1 MSSAQVQIVILLR
14 FFNLNSFCSARIVQ
28 RMQRMLFLQ
37 GSKASIFILKN
48 IMKLYFVDKT
58 NWFQRAQHKKKNIKL
73 DRTNSYSLRTHLR
86 LRCYVHYRRHC
97 SYVKVEK

>member
-1 MSSAQVQIVILLR
+1 
-14 FFNLNSFCSARIVQ
+14 
-28 RMQRMLFLQ
+28 
-37 GSKASIFILKN
+37 
-48 IMKLYFVDKT
+48 MKLYFVDKT

-97 SYVKVEK
+97 